1 MAKRSSTL
9 KQFLLRV
16 HPDHFH
22 NIPKVHDENLQ
33 SVKLLNQFI
42 DEHYAP
48 QGGGSSIGWRGL
60 GSPREK
66 VYFSVMVPSLSV
78 KATDKEAKKLKR
90 FSMELAANIEAK
102 MIAVLRECGVV
113 VPESEEEVSGADS
126 QQRRT
131 KKMVE
136 RRRDDWQNGWTRPS
150 GMDFGGFTMG
160 EMYAKAN
167 RAAAASAS
175 RRRKKPI
182 QTLQGLLEFMRED
195 ETMEMQERRQIA
207 WNSIQSTLRKY
218 TRANK
223 QGLFT
228 PKDFLRGATIDISAN
243 PSGIDF
249 SNEYRIGLNPADV
262 PVQWVQV
269 LETIDANMVLFMRAA
284 REGLASLQ
292 TDATAALGE
301 ANISRGHTCSA
312 LGYRTFL
319 QSMRQRDAD
328 YRDSEQG
335 LLEKFTLVI
344 EDDSYEWRVLETGQ
358 VRAPF
363 TSSYGEAVTFLSK
376 SRAQIR
382 HQQEAHNA
390 NLEAFAYISSRC
402 ADAMRMKVITHDEG
416 IPVADAIAACEEL
429 LKSVVGLTPQ
439 SSRGSI
445 PHEMV
450 RFLDT
455 YTQGRCMLRSD
466 VKRYASFALRLQQEL
481 AREKQKQEE
490 QDKGKS
496 ILDEEGARF
505 PVFNEKYTE
514 PSGTFVWDKRVD
526 KARQEHV
533 AWSRKIDLVVQMLD
547 GRNGGEKM
555 REKRSNQLD
564 ESVENVIRE
573 IVSFLQQ
580 QKHFITELGRENI
593 KLRDMVHARPTRRE
607 LVTLQLEVERLQW
620 HVQKLRIRPK
630 DASNVH
636 ERENGSVEGATG
648 KMPSLSE
655 RIVEEKLLQ
664 SLRVRTER
672 NRCIG
677 ACWSNLFR
685 YCGLV
690 LLRVGGCYSIRANST
705 AETLCHEALD
715 LILSHVNDV
724 LVELDARRE
733 QMKPPGSK
741 AHEIL
746 LKSMK
751 LLQVARIDE
760 LAPTVR
766 CLIDN
771 MKAEQEF
778 QRDLRE
784 LFGLD
789 EAATR
794 KQILKVATILFGEL
808 GFLTG
813 NAPFRRNSTTPPR
826 HPHESSRSK

>member
-1 MAKRSSTL
+1 M
-9 KQFLLRV
+9 
-16 HPDHFH
+16 
-22 NIPKVHDENLQ
+22 
-33 SVKLLNQFI
+33 
-42 DEHYAP
+42 
-48 QGGGSSIGWRGL
+48 
-60 GSPREK
+60 
-66 VYFSVMVPSLSV
+66 
-78 KATDKEAKKLKR
+78 
-90 FSMELAANIEAK
+90 
-102 MIAVLRECGVV
+102 
-113 VPESEEEVSGADS
+113 EEEI
-126 QQRRT
+126 RELRL
-131 KKMVE
+131 E
-136 RRRDDWQNGWTRPS
+136 L
-150 GMDFGGFTMG
+150 
-160 EMYAKAN
+160 KA
-167 RAAAASAS
+167 A
-175 RRRKKPI
+175 
-182 QTLQGLLEFMRED
+182 
-195 ETMEMQERRQIA
+195 
-207 WNSIQSTLRKY
+207 
-218 TRANK
+218 
-223 QGLFT
+223 
-228 PKDFLRGATIDISAN
+228 
-243 PSGIDF
+243 
-249 SNEYRIGLNPADV
+249 
-262 PVQWVQV
+262 
-269 LETIDANMVLFMRAA
+269 
-284 REGLASLQ
+284 
-292 TDATAALGE
+292 
-301 ANISRGHTCSA
+301 
-312 LGYRTFL
+312 
-319 QSMRQRDAD
+319 
-328 YRDSEQG
+328 
-335 LLEKFTLVI
+335 
-344 EDDSYEWRVLETGQ
+344 
-358 VRAPF
+358 
-363 TSSYGEAVTFLSK
+363 
-376 SRAQIR
+376 
-382 HQQEAHNA
+382 
-390 NLEAFAYISSRC
+390 
-402 ADAMRMKVITHDEG
+402 
-416 IPVADAIAACEEL
+416 
-429 LKSVVGLTPQ
+429 
-439 SSRGSI
+439 
-445 PHEMV
+445 
-450 RFLDT
+450 
-455 YTQGRCMLRSD
+455 RSD

-672 NRCIG
+672 SVTHHVYLNEKLHCFLSLDS
-677 ACWSNLFR
+677 A
-685 YCGLV
+685 GLASKHQHLAETAV
-690 LLRVGGCYSIRANST
+690 LERVGRICSDIVASCCYVLEVDSVGELPSRIEKARQLSHVSTSYQGFVERIEKVLKRFDKDAFYSIRANST

-813 NAPFRRNSTTPPR
+813 NAPFRRNSTTPTR

>member
-16 HPDHFH
+16 HPDHFR

-207 WNSIQSTLRKY
+207 WNSIQSVRGTLKRELGLEDMMFSCGWSTMHLNTTTMILLQTLRKY

-416 IPVADAIAACEEL
+416 IPVADAIVACEEL

-455 YTQGRCMLRSD
+455 YTQGRCMCVSRTYGLG
-466 VKRYASFALRLQQEL
+466 
-481 AREKQKQEE
+481 
-490 QDKGKS
+490 QDGVFM
-496 ILDEEGARF
+496 L
-505 PVFNEKYTE
+505 PVDWFK
-514 PSGTFVWDKRVD
+514 W
-526 KARQEHV
+526 
-533 AWSRKIDLVVQMLD
+533 
-547 GRNGGEKM
+547 
-555 REKRSNQLD
+555 
-564 ESVENVIRE
+564 
-573 IVSFLQQ
+573 
-580 QKHFITELGRENI
+580 
-593 KLRDMVHARPTRRE
+593 
-607 LVTLQLEVERLQW
+607 
-620 HVQKLRIRPK
+620 
-630 DASNVH
+630 
-636 ERENGSVEGATG
+636 
-648 KMPSLSE
+648 
-655 RIVEEKLLQ
+655 
-664 SLRVRTER
+664 
-672 NRCIG
+672 
-677 ACWSNLFR
+677 
-685 YCGLV
+685 
-690 LLRVGGCYSIRANST
+690 
-705 AETLCHEALD
+705 
-715 LILSHVNDV
+715 
-724 LVELDARRE
+724 
-733 QMKPPGSK
+733 
-741 AHEIL
+741 
-746 LKSMK
+746 
-751 LLQVARIDE
+751 
-760 LAPTVR
+760 
-766 CLIDN
+766 
-771 MKAEQEF
+771 
-778 QRDLRE
+778 
-784 LFGLD
+784 
-789 EAATR
+789 
-794 KQILKVATILFGEL
+794 
-808 GFLTG
+808 
-813 NAPFRRNSTTPPR
+813 
-826 HPHESSRSK
+826 

>member
-207 WNSIQSTLRKY
+207 WNSIQSVRGTLKRELGLEDMMFSCGWSTMHLNTTTMILLQTLRKY

-262 PVQWVQV
+262 PVQW
-269 LETIDANMVLFMRAA
+269 
-284 REGLASLQ
+284 
-292 TDATAALGE
+292 
-301 ANISRGHTCSA
+301 
-312 LGYRTFL
+312 
-319 QSMRQRDAD
+319 SMRQRDAD

-416 IPVADAIAACEEL
+416 IPVADAIVACEEL

-455 YTQGRCMLRSD
+455 YTQGRCMCKETIMEEEIRELRLELKAARSD

-593 KLRDMVHARPTRRE
+593 KLRDMVHARPTRH
-607 LVTLQLEVERLQW
+607 L
-620 HVQKLRIRPK
+620 
-630 DASNVH
+630 
-636 ERENGSVEGATG
+636 
-648 KMPSLSE
+648 
-655 RIVEEKLLQ
+655 
-664 SLRVRTER
+664 
-672 NRCIG
+672 
-677 ACWSNLFR
+677 
-685 YCGLV
+685 
-690 LLRVGGCYSIRANST
+690 T
-705 AETLCHEALD
+705 A
-715 LILSHVNDV
+715 
-724 LVELDARRE
+724 
-733 QMKPPGSK
+733 
-741 AHEIL
+741 
-746 LKSMK
+746 
-751 LLQVARIDE
+751 
-760 LAPTVR
+760 
-766 CLIDN
+766 
-771 MKAEQEF
+771 
-778 QRDLRE
+778 
-784 LFGLD
+784 
-789 EAATR
+789 
-794 KQILKVATILFGEL
+794 
-808 GFLTG
+808 
-813 NAPFRRNSTTPPR
+813 
-826 HPHESSRSK
+826 